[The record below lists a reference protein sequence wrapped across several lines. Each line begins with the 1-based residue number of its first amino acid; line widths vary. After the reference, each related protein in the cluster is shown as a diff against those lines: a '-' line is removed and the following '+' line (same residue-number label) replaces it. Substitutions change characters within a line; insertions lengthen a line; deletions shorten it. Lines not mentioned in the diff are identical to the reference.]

1 MSITFLFY
9 SPIKAKDPIVAFGSN
24 SSVCSAPSDID
35 FNFFTQIILLNE
47 FLFHSLQLLIL
58 TPGINPQKK
67 YWDIVSFRQYIM
79 FKKIGFLN
87 KVSLSQNNLP
97 VNLMI
102 KIQLL
107 KLL

>member
-1 MSITFLFY
+1 
-9 SPIKAKDPIVAFGSN
+9 
-24 SSVCSAPSDID
+24 
-35 FNFFTQIILLNE
+35 
-47 FLFHSLQLLIL
+47 
-58 TPGINPQKK
+58 
-67 YWDIVSFRQYIM
+67 M